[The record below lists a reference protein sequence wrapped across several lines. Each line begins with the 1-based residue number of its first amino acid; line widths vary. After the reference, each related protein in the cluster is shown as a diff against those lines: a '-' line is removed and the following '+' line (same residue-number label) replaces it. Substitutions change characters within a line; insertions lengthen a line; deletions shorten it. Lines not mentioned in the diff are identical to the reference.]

1 MDMSVDNPHRRGM
14 PQTKKE
20 YKEYKEYKEKSGAR
34 RRRGRNMLQLR
45 SLFPR

>member
-1 MDMSVDNPHRRGM
+1 MSVDDPHRRGM

-20 YKEYKEYKEKSGAR
+20 YKEYEEKSGAR